1 MVAASLRI
9 AMMIELYHPSVGGQE
24 VFFQELG
31 ETLVR
36 RGHSVDVYC
45 IGHEGGLVQTESL
58 NGVTVH
64 RNPNGGRYKQ
74 PRIAALRRNWF
85 DIVKFSAGV
94 RRIAA
99 AHQHDF
105 YLLNQWPLMHAVAL
119 PKDVR
124 ARSAIHWCEIRTDP
138 VLHTCQTR
146 LPRIVGSNFAV
157 SEAVAE
163 VITEQSGRPCGVLP
177 SGIELSR
184 YRKTPREE
192 RTGVL
197 YLGRIAPHKNLPLL
211 IDGFELAAAKGLAGD
226 LMIAGGGPALDEVEA
241 YAKRASLASR
251 IRILGSVTEAQKI
264 ELLSQAAVF
273 GMPST
278 REGFPRVITEAMASG
293 LPVVT
298 PDFPGNG
305 SKEVVAQYNAG
316 IVCGTTPEDFAE
328 ALLATEAQWDS
339 YSQAGIAAA
348 QTLDWSHI
356 AETLEAR
363 IQEVLGK

>member
-1 MVAASLRI
+1 MVASSLRI

-31 ETLVR
+31 ETLVQ

-45 IGHEGGLVQTESL
+45 IGHTGGLAGTETI
-58 NGVTVH
+58 NGVTIH

-74 PRIAALRRNWF
+74 PLVKALRRNWT

-94 RRIAA
+94 RRIAS

-105 YLLNQWPLMHAVAL
+105 YLLNQWPLMHALAL

-138 VLHTCQTR
+138 ILTACQTR

-157 SEAVAE
+157 SEAVAV

-177 SGIELSR
+177 SGITLSR
-184 YRKTPREE
+184 YRNRPRDD
-192 RTGVL
+192 RSGVL

-211 IDGFELAAAKGLAGD
+211 IDAFELAAAKGLTGD
-226 LMIAGGGPALDEVEA
+226 LMIAGDGPSRADVEA
-241 YAKRASLASR
+241 YAQRSPLASR
-251 IRILGSVTEAQKI
+251 VRVLGSVTEAQKL

-278 REGFPRVITEAMASG
+278 REGFPRVITESMASG

-305 SKEVVAQYNAG
+305 SKEVVAQYKAG
-316 IVCGTTPEDFAE
+316 IVCGTTPTDFAE
-328 ALLATEAQWDS
+328 ALLATEADWNAF
-339 YSQAGIAAA
+339 SQAGVAAA